1 MAHLG
6 GTERK
11 IWAKNGETEQKIYI
25 FSHLALS
32 DLFHHP
38 SICFRFSL
46 LLIQKY
52 PFLLT
57 FVN

>member
-11 IWAKNGETEQKIYI
+11 IRAKNGETERKIYI

-46 LLIQKY
+46 LLIQNIH
-52 PFLLT
+52 FC
-57 FVN
+57 

>member
-1 MAHLG
+1 MANLG

-11 IWAKNGETEQKIYI
+11 IWAKNGETERKIYI

-38 SICFRFSL
+38 SICFIFSL

-52 PFLLT
+52 PFC
-57 FVN
+57 